1 MFKEY
6 KREKSYFISGLSHII
21 LLALFFFISFS
32 PDYSDEEYVTI
43 GFGTFGELSSAGV
56 KSPKPEKIIQ
66 PQKIEKEEEKIEEP
80 EEEIVELPK
89 TENEDDE
96 NLIVQETDE
105 KEIEEEPE
113 PEVISEESVEEETSN
128 DGIAET
134 GLGQGNFGFEISFGG
149 EGTRKIYSYNLPEYP
164 RGVSKEIDVKLRFT
178 ILPDGTVGRIIP
190 LMKADTQ
197 LENAAINS
205 LRKWRFEPLP
215 RTQEQLEQTAIIT
228 FPYRLR

>member
-1 MFKEY
+1 MFREY
-6 KREKSYFISGLSHII
+6 KKGKSYLFSVAGHI
-21 LLALFFFISFS
+21 LLLAILFFISFS
-32 PDYSDEEYVTI
+32 PDYTDDEYVTI

-66 PQKIEKEEEKIEEP
+66 PQKIEKQEEKIEEP

-89 TENEDDE
+89 TVNEDDE
-96 NLIVQETDE
+96 NLIVQETEE
-105 KEIEEEPE
+105 KETEEEPE
-113 PEVISEESVEEETSN
+113 QEVISEEAVTEETSN

-149 EGTRKIYSYNLPEYP
+149 EGTRKIYSYNLPDYP

-215 RTQEQLEQTAIIT
+215 QSQDQLEQTALIT
-228 FPYRLR
+228 FPYRLQ